1 MIPLIVICVYAAGA
15 GVAATAAAVED
26 RLERRENPTLDPD
39 PDSVVLA
46 ALVWPLLAVY
56 LTAKLVYRYALN
68 PALNRITDTAEAI
81 INESKNRKDPENDR

>member
-1 MIPLIVICVYAAGA
+1 MIPLLVICVYAAGA

-26 RLERRENPTLDPD
+26 RLERRENPALDPD

-56 LTAKLVYRYALN
+56 LAVKLVYRYALN
-68 PALNRITDTAEAI
+68 PALSRITDTVEAI
-81 INESKNRKDPENDR
+81 ISERNHQRTKEDE

>member
-1 MIPLIVICVYAAGA
+1 MIPLLVICVYAAGA

-46 ALVWPLLAVY
+46 ALVWPLLVAY
-56 LTAKLVYRYALN
+56 LTAKFVYRYALN

-81 INESKNRKDPENDR
+81 ISERKHQRTKEDE